1 MLRGLI
7 RRHQRDEAAIR
18 ASDVYSGDCRLGF
31 SSFLVTLLDP
41 PAEPALDH
49 FDRFDALG
57 PRACGG
63 FSR

>member
-1 MLRGLI
+1 
-7 RRHQRDEAAIR
+7 
-18 ASDVYSGDCRLGF
+18 
-31 SSFLVTLLDP
+31 VTLLDP